1 MLIVGFDFD
10 GVVIYNPL
18 HIARAPIAWFKSKF
32 LRLNKTSFYK
42 PKNKFQLFIWKLLF
56 LISIPATDGLKE
68 IQKLKDEGKIYPI
81 LLTGRFDLSQKKLR
95 EILKN
100 IGFPTLFSEI
110 ITNDKNEQ
118 PHIFKERLIQEKKMQ
133 VYIEDNIDI
142 VLYLNKTLPQKAS
155 SQDLTKKDNLRNN
168 SYQSS
173 IPHHHSH
180 RLCYHPS
187 KNRLSNQPTPVCQI
201 FWIYNIVDKKF
212 DYFPKFPTL
221 RQAVKNLYKN
231 L

>member
-10 GVVIYNPL
+10 GVIIYNPL
-18 HIARAPIAWFKSKF
+18 HIARAPIAWFKRKF

-68 IQKLKDEGKIYPI
+68 IQKLKNEGKIYPI

-95 EILKN
+95 KILKK
-100 IGFPTLFSEI
+100 IGFPNLFSEI

-118 PHIFKERLIQEKKMQ
+118 PHVFKERLIQEKKMQ

-142 VLYLNKTLPQKAS
+142 VLHLNKTIPRYHSRENGNPNS
-155 SQDLTKKDNLRNN
+155 S
-168 SYQSS
+168 
-173 IPHHHSH
+173 
-180 RLCYHPS
+180 
-187 KNRLSNQPTPVCQI
+187 TPRCQI
-201 FWIYNIVDKKF
+201 YWIYNIIDRRF
-212 DYFPKFPTL
+212 NYFPKFPTL
-221 RQAVKNLYKN
+221 KTAVKNLN
-231 L
+231 